1 MLPSMPPSR
10 RLALLVFLGVGA
22 ACASGDPLLDATA
35 LRAQVGRREPAE
47 AASHREAPPLVLP
60 PGVEL
65 ADGVSPQ
72 EAAALALWNNA
83 AFEENLAQ
91 LGFAR
96 ADLAQARMLA
106 NPTLWAVFP
115 VGGKQLEYALSLPLE
130 TLWLLP
136 LRVAL
141 ARLEGE
147 RTSERLVA
155 VGLDLIRDVRVAG
168 ADLEAADQRSRIA
181 GDLSD
186 TNARLA
192 EIAAGR
198 FSIGDLSQSQAETV
212 RIESVRARADLA
224 RARTDAQSARR
235 RWEVLLGIAGRASA
249 DPAAPA
255 NDELLCASDGDP
267 DALLERSLALRPE
280 LREAQLAIAAAEE
293 RTSLARAEIFT
304 ASGILD
310 ANGSG
315 NNREMGPGISLA
327 LPILSQ
333 NQGGRARARAE
344 LSRAQAAERATAERI
359 ALDLR
364 EAHAR
369 HAQIA
374 QEHQAWKDEVVA
386 PLAEAAVRA
395 DRRFELGEIAPPEQL
410 LARRD
415 LDLAQ
420 LRESELRA
428 AETRSCAELDRSAGI
443 GFLEPGAAGATP
455 RSASAR

>member
-1 MLPSMPPSR
+1 MPPFW
-10 RLALLVFLGVGA
+10 RLAILVCLGVGV
-22 ACASGDPLLDATA
+22 ACASGDPPLDPAG

-47 AASHREAPPLVLP
+47 ARPLRETPPLVLP
-60 PGVEL
+60 PGLEL

-83 AFEENLAQ
+83 AFEEKLAQ

-115 VGGKQLEYALSLPLE
+115 VGDKQLEYALSVPLE
-130 TLWLLP
+130 TLWMLP

-155 VGLDLIRDVRVAG
+155 AGLDLIRDVRVAA
-168 ADLEAADQRSRIA
+168 ADLEAADQRARIA
-181 GDLSD
+181 TDLSD
-186 TNARLA
+186 TNTRLA
-192 EIAAGR
+192 EIAARR
-198 FSIGDLSQSQAETV
+198 FSIGDMSQTQAEAV
-212 RIESVRARADLA
+212 RIESVHARADLA

-249 DPAAPA
+249 EPAAPA
-255 NDELLCASDGDP
+255 EDEPLCASDGDL
-267 DALLERSLALRPE
+267 DALLARSLALRPE
-280 LREAQLAIAAAEE
+280 LREAQLAIASAEE
-293 RTSLARAEIFT
+293 RASLARAEIFT

-315 NNREMGPGISLA
+315 SNREIGPGVSLV

-333 NQGGRARARAE
+333 NQGGRARASAE

-359 ALDLR
+359 AFDLR
-364 EAHAR
+364 DAHAR

-374 QEHQAWKDEVVA
+374 EERRAWQDEVVA
-386 PLAEAAVRA
+386 PLAEAAARA

-415 LDLAQ
+415 LDLAR
-420 LRESELRA
+420 LRESDLRA
-428 AETRSCAELDRSAGI
+428 AEARSCAELDRSAGV
-443 GFLEPGAAGATP
+443 GFLESSSAGATA

>member
-1 MLPSMPPSR
+1 
-10 RLALLVFLGVGA
+10 VWLGAGL
-22 ACASGDPLLDATA
+22 ACASGDPPLDPAG
-35 LRAQVGRREPAE
+35 LRAQVGRREPTETQAR
-47 AASHREAPPLVLP
+47 SQAPPLVLP
-60 PGVEL
+60 PGVAL
-65 ADGVSPQ
+65 ADGLSPQ

-83 AFEENLAQ
+83 AFEEKLAQ

-106 NPTLWAVFP
+106 NPALWAVFP

-130 TLWLLP
+130 TLWMLP

-141 ARLEGE
+141 ARLEGQ
-147 RTSERLVA
+147 RTSERLLA
-155 VGLDLIRDVRVAG
+155 AGLDLIRDVRVAG
-168 ADLEAADQRSRIA
+168 ADLEAADQRTRIA

-186 TNARLA
+186 TSARLA

-198 FSIGDLSQSQAETV
+198 LSIGDLSQGEAEAA
-212 RIESVRARADLA
+212 RIESVRVRADLA

-235 RWEVLLGIAGRASA
+235 RWEVLLGIAGRANA
-249 DPAAPA
+249 DPAALA
-255 NDELLCASDGDP
+255 EDELFCASDGDP

-293 RTSLARAEIFT
+293 RASLARAEIFT

-315 NNREMGPGISLA
+315 SSREVGPGISLV

-359 ALDLR
+359 ASDLR
-364 EAHAR
+364 DAHAR

-374 QEHQAWKDEVVA
+374 QEHQTWKDEVVA
-386 PLAEAAVRA
+386 PLAEAAARA
-395 DRRFELGEIAPPEQL
+395 DRRFQLGEIAPPEQL
-410 LARRD
+410 VARRD
-415 LDLAQ
+415 LDLAR
-420 LRESELRA
+420 LRESDLRA
-428 AETRSCAELDRSAGI
+428 AEARSCAELDRSAGV
-443 GFLEPGAAGATP
+443 GFLEPGAAGATA